1 MNTLTLLVFILLGMV
16 FFLVST
22 VITYLAYRHPAVREP
37 LMVGLAALAVLGSL
51 LTPIVTR

>member
-16 FFLVST
+16 FLLVST